1 MRIEW
6 NPGKYTQEIE
16 TAAMD
21 RLAELGK
28 KVAERARQICP
39 VGVDVPKGAGK
50 WSGRRAGALRDTIRM
65 TRLKGD
71 PKLNIRVYA
80 GNDTD
85 VFYARFVEHGWHD
98 RKGVFR
104 KKPFLRPAFHQV
116 KGLAKS
122 IMSGE

>member
-1 MRIEW
+1 
-6 NPGKYTQEIE
+6 
-16 TAAMD
+16 MD
-21 RLAELGK
+21 RIAELGE

-39 VGVDVPKGAGK
+39 VGVDVPKGTGK

-85 VFYARFVEHGWHD
+85 VFMLTSSNTDGMIGKAYFARSHFYVQHSIRSKGW
-98 RKGVFR
+98 RSR
-104 KKPFLRPAFHQV
+104 
-116 KGLAKS
+116 
-122 IMSGE
+122 